1 MIYFQVKNTLKNNYY
16 HTLKYLKNIYIYIHV
31 TLIHLSLL
39 FWESIPIKYLQTFLV
54 VLRLIWTDWD
64 SSVALKCED
73 NLMTI
78 KHWSQMDLPKLIIN
92 FWLWWFFKVIFI
104 LKCIKMMFFYF
115 LKFIFEIST
124 SKRSKTKKKLIF
136 F

>member
-1 MIYFQVKNTLKNNYY
+1 
-16 HTLKYLKNIYIYIHV
+16 
-31 TLIHLSLL
+31 LL

-104 LKCIKMMFFYF
+104 LKCIKMIFFYF

-124 SKRSKTKKKLIF
+124 SKRSKTKKIKINKILVPKQMCWVLRIKNNTVIKLCLAWLVIIKNSRSKI
-136 F
+136 

>member
-1 MIYFQVKNTLKNNYY
+1 MIYFRVKNTLKNNYY
-16 HTLKYLKNIYIYIHV
+16 HTFKYLKKNYIHV

-92 FWLWWFFKVIFI
+92 LWLWRFFKVIFI
-104 LKCIKMMFFYF
+104 LKCIKMMFFLFFKIYF
-115 LKFIFEIST
+115 WDQCI
-124 SKRSKTKKKLIF
+124 KTIQNRKKKLIF